1 MMGQQGGNQE
11 RLFYSFS
18 LEDHVPADHL
28 LRGIDRLLDLSELRQ
43 HLAGHYSNTGRP
55 SIDPELMIRMLVI
68 GYCFGIRSERRLCD
82 EVHLNLAY
90 RWFCRLGLEDK
101 IPDHST
107 FSKNRHGRF
116 RESDTFRHVFESVLR
131 RCMTEGLVEGEGF
144 AIDASVVR
152 ADANRARGVP
162 GVEAME
168 WKSVNG
174 STRAVREYVAA
185 LEAANPTDTPPKS
198 VSLTDP
204 GARYT
209 AAPGGPAFYA
219 YSTNYLVD
227 LKAGIIVDVE
237 ATPALRTDEVNS
249 TRTMID
255 RVEERFDMKPTRLV
269 GDTAY
274 GAAEILGW
282 MVGEKT
288 IEPHVPVWDK
298 RQRQDDTLSSTEF
311 QWDEQAD
318 EYRCPQG
325 HALRNQW
332 RAFQNPRTHVTKADT
347 IIYRSSQS
355 DCATCT
361 MKSRCCPNTPT
372 RKIARSVHESA
383 RDVARAIAKTD
394 EYKQSRK
401 DRKKVEMLFAHLKR
415 ILKLDRLRLRGLSGA
430 KDEFLMAATVQ
441 NLRRMAKWLAPVTQ
455 MGDLVPA

>member
-18 LEDHVPADHL
+18 LEDHVPTDHL
-28 LRGIDRLLDLSELRQ
+28 LRGVDRFLDLTELRQ

-55 SIDPELMIRMLVI
+55 SITPELMIRMLVI
-68 GYCFGIRSERRLCD
+68 GYCYDIRSERRLCE

-90 RWFCRLGLEDK
+90 RWFCRLGLEDS

-131 RCMTEGLVEGEGF
+131 RCMTEGLVEDEGF

-162 GVEAME
+162 GVDAMQ
-168 WKSVNG
+168 WKSGNG
-174 STRAVREYVAA
+174 STRAVREYVVA
-185 LEAANPTDTPPKS
+185 LEAANPTETPPKS

-282 MVGEKT
+282 MDGRRESDRAACTGVGQNAT
-288 IEPHVPVWDK
+288 QRRHFVQQRVPVGPTGRRIPLPA
-298 RQRQDDTLSSTEF
+298 RQHFTQTTAPIPES
-311 QWDEQAD
+311 
-318 EYRCPQG
+318 
-325 HALRNQW
+325 
-332 RAFQNPRTHVTKADT
+332 ADT
-347 IIYRSSQS
+347 RHQGPHHHLSVQSIGLRDLPDKVALLSEHTGSQDYS
-355 DCATCT
+355 Q
-361 MKSRCCPNTPT
+361 RP
-372 RKIARSVHESA
+372 
-383 RDVARAIAKTD
+383 
-394 EYKQSRK
+394 
-401 DRKKVEMLFAHLKR
+401 
-415 ILKLDRLRLRGLSGA
+415 
-430 KDEFLMAATVQ
+430 
-441 NLRRMAKWLAPVTQ
+441 
-455 MGDLVPA
+455 

>member
-1 MMGQQGGNQE
+1 MMGEQGGNQE

-18 LEDHVPADHL
+18 LEDHIPADHL
-28 LRGIDRLLDLSELRQ
+28 LRGVDRFLDLSDLRK
-43 HLAGHYSNTGRP
+43 HLADHYSNTGRP

-68 GYCFGIRSERRLCD
+68 GYCFGIRSERRLCE

-162 GVEAME
+162 GVEAMQ
-168 WKSVNG
+168 WKSGNA

-185 LEAANPTDTPPKS
+185 LEAANPSDTPPKS

-282 MVGEKT
+282 MVNDKQ
-288 IEPHVPVWDK
+288 IEPHIPVWDK
-298 RQRQDDTLSSTEF
+298 SERSDGTFGRSAFTFDTENNRYACPAGKFLRPAWRSKQKNPYRYRASLYDCQD
-311 QWDEQAD
+311 
-318 EYRCPQG
+318 CP
-325 HALRNQW
+325 L
-332 RAFQNPRTHVTKADT
+332 K
-347 IIYRSSQS
+347 SQ
-355 DCATCT
+355 
-361 MKSRCCPNTPT
+361 CCPNMLVRQIT
-372 RKIARSVHESA
+372 RSPHEPA

-441 NLRRMAKWLAPVTQ
+441 NLRRMAKWLVPVTQ